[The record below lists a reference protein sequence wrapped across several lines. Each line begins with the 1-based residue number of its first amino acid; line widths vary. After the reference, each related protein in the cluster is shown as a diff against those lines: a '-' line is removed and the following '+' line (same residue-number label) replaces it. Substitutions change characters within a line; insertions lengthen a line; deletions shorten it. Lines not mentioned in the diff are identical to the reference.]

1 MFAKKNNQRAT
12 KVAILSMQNATISMF
27 AQIVQLLGKRI
38 DFQQLVN
45 KHGADKGAKGLT
57 TWSQFI
63 AMLFC
68 QLTGADSLREIADGL
83 YSCIGKLQHLGASPV
98 VRSTL
103 SYANAHR
110 PYIVYKEF
118 YFCLLEKF
126 RHEFQGRLG
135 KRFQNPV
142 YSLDSTTIS
151 LCLRLFE
158 WAHHRRRK
166 GGIKL
171 HTLLNNDT
179 GLPEVIDETNAKCS
193 DIKAARG
200 MFNLPAGSIVVMD
213 RGYNDYALYNELTQ
227 KQITFVTRL
236 KETAVHTPLNQ
247 KKIAE
252 DPDLQ
257 WGLYEMHFTGT
268 NAKKVCGDT
277 PFRVLQWYDKV
288 NDRWFE
294 FLTNNLELS
303 AQEIADLYRE
313 RWQIELFFKK
323 IKQNLIVKTFVGTSK
338 NAVLTQIWT
347 AAIAVLLLELLKR
360 RSKYDWSFSRLR
372 SYLRLNL
379 MTCKDL
385 TIWLDQPDIQEWEEP
400 PRPFQGTL
408 F

>member
-1 MFAKKNNQRAT
+1 MR
-12 KVAILSMQNATISMF
+12 NATVSMF
-27 AQIVQLLGKRI
+27 AQIVQLLGKRN
-38 DFQQLVN
+38 DFQHLVN
-45 KHGADKGAKGLT
+45 KYGADKGAKGLS

-63 AMLFC
+63 AMMFC

-110 PYIVYKEF
+110 PYQVYKEF
-118 YFCLLEKF
+118 YFCLLERF
-126 RHEFQGRLG
+126 RHEFQGQLAN
-135 KRFQNPV
+135 RFKYPV

-179 GLPEVIDETNAKCS
+179 GLPEIIDETNANCS
-193 DIKAARG
+193 DIRAAKG
-200 MFNLPAGSIVVMD
+200 MFNLPAGTIVVMD
-213 RGYNDYALYNELTQ
+213 RGYNDYALYSELT
-227 KQITFVTRL
+227 KKKITFVTRL
-236 KETAVHTPLNQ
+236 KEAALHTPLAQ
-247 KKIAE
+247 KKVAE
-252 DPDLQ
+252 DPDKE
-257 WGLYEMHFTGT
+257 WGLYEMYFTGE
-268 NAKKVCGDT
+268 NARKVCADT
-277 PFRVLQWYDKV
+277 PFRVLQWHDKV
-288 NDRWFE
+288 NHRWFE
-294 FLTNNLELS
+294 FLTNNRELTP
-303 AQEIADLYRE
+303 QEIADLYRQ

-323 IKQNLIVKTFVGTSK
+323 IKQNLIVKTFVGTSQ

-360 RSKYDWSFSRLR
+360 RSSYRWSFTRLR

-379 MTCKDL
+379 LTCKDL
-385 TIWLDQPDIQEWEEP
+385 YTWLDQPDIQEWEAP
-400 PRPFQGTL
+400 PIPLQKAL